1 MQLGRDSDI
10 GTLLLFLVLAGG
22 LGDVR
27 RDDQL
32 LQLLLFIFLAGMGD
46 FQRK

>member
-1 MQLGRDSDI
+1 MFNTRDSDI
-10 GTLLLFLVLAGG
+10 GTLLLFLVLAG

-32 LQLLLFIFLAGMGD
+32 LTLLLFLLLAGD
-46 FQRK
+46 FARF